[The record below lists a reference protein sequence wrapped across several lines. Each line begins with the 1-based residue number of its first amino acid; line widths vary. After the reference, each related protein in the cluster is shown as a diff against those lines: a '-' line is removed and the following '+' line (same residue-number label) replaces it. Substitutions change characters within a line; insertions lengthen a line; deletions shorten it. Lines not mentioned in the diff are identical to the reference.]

1 MPLGLVW
8 LLLFTAGCV
17 ALTSSL
23 TVRYRDIL
31 AAMPFLLQVGLF
43 LAPVGYPVQGLGPV
57 VRKFVELNPLT
68 GVIESLRWMM
78 VSGYPAPSLFVI
90 GVSLV
95 MTAAVSV
102 VGWRTFSRLETTMG
116 DEI

>member
-1 MPLGLVW
+1 
-8 LLLFTAGCV
+8 
-17 ALTSSL
+17 
-23 TVRYRDIL
+23 
-31 AAMPFLLQVGLF
+31 
-43 LAPVGYPVQGLGPV
+43 
-57 VRKFVELNPLT
+57 
-68 GVIESLRWMM
+68 M